1 MRTGIGVRPVN
12 TTSAARTVDGG
23 TRSRRAAHRH
33 RDHSNTSQRAR
44 ARAKTTKSTG
54 ASAHWDDV
62 LPVRDDRNFRTG
74 WAKGAASVRALR
86 GAVPDCASGCAS
98 GDMGTGDVF
107 AARSFFI
114 AKGSVESTHK
124 VYDQPLPREAQ
135 TRHTT
140 IYFEW

>member
-12 TTSAARTVDGG
+12 TTSG
-23 TRSRRAAHRH
+23 TYGPYKVGASGIVIGTKLQ
-33 RDHSNTSQRAR
+33 DTSQRAR

-86 GAVPDCASGCAS
+86 GAVPDCASG
-98 GDMGTGDVF
+98 DMGTGDVF
-107 AARSFFI
+107 AAR
-114 AKGSVESTHK
+114 
-124 VYDQPLPREAQ
+124 
-135 TRHTT
+135 
-140 IYFEW
+140 

>member
-1 MRTGIGVRPVN
+1 MYYEDGDRGSSRKYYERGTYGGRVQSRTGER
-12 TTSAARTVDGG
+12 
-23 TRSRRAAHRH
+23 HRH

-86 GAVPDCASGCAS
+86 GAVPDCASG
-98 GDMGTGDVF
+98 DMGTGDVF
-107 AARSFFI
+107 AAR
-114 AKGSVESTHK
+114 
-124 VYDQPLPREAQ
+124 
-135 TRHTT
+135 
-140 IYFEW
+140 